1 MRIEKGIKESIQILL
16 YPGDDGKYVILSCRN
31 IRRTYFVDENEGI
44 TGEFR
49 KDNFVLIFYFFFF
62 NTTFSTTEN
71 FQFCRHTIFTNMLNS
86 FTFFPNKTQ

>member
-49 KDNFVLIFYFFFF
+49 KDNFVLIFYLFFFLIQLSLLQKI
-62 NTTFSTTEN
+62 FSSADI
-71 FQFCRHTIFTNMLNS
+71 QSSQIC
-86 FTFFPNKTQ
+86 